1 MRHGVKHNRLDRNT
15 DHRRALVN
23 NLATS
28 ILKKG
33 LEEEP
38 MKRQVRTTITKA
50 KVIRGLVDRLITYA
64 KKGDLGARRQA
75 ARFVKEP
82 EVLQGLFDVIAKR
95 YSKRAGGYTR
105 VLKLGEN
112 RRGDNSEMAI
122 IMLVEEEIRE
132 KSKKKPAKAAKAKS
146 DKKVNITKS
155 EAKKATD
162 AANEVVADK
171 AE

>member
-50 KVIRGLVDRLITYA
+50 KVIRGLVERLITYA
-64 KKGDLGARRQA
+64 KQGDLGARRQA

-82 EVLQGLFDVIAKR
+82 EVLQGLFEVIAKR

-105 VLKLGEN
+105 VLKLAEN
-112 RRGDNSEMAI
+112 RRGDNSQMAI

-162 AANEVVADK
+162 TANEVIADK